1 MMISKMMTYPFD
13 MDLKKDYKEFQDEI
27 SRRGIEY
34 LIHFTPTINLYS
46 ILEQE
51 KLMSRRVLENLDIE
65 QFDILDY
72 VKFPDTVRYDDNR
85 YINLS
90 ISGPNTFLF
99 SRFQERTKE
108 DFTINWCILKIDPKH
123 IYERETKFA
132 VTNAASNAAKSI
144 GVTGD
149 IEKFKMLFANN
160 INIPFGVRGR
170 INSKFPTNVQAEV
183 LVKDEIP
190 VESII
195 EVCFDSQESLA
206 SAKAALSEFNTSN
219 FVIDKEIFSPN
230 RAI

>member
-1 MMISKMMTYPFD
+1 MN
-13 MDLKKDYKEFQDEI
+13 LKKDFIEFQGEI

-51 KLMSRRVLENLDIE
+51 KLMSRRVLENLDID

-72 VKFPDTVRYDDNR
+72 VQFTDNVRYDDKSF
-85 YINLS
+85 INVS
-90 ISGPNTFLF
+90 ISAPNTFLF
-99 SRFQERTKE
+99 SKFQDRTKN
-108 DFTINWCILKIDPKH
+108 DITINWCILKIDPKH
-123 IYERETKFA
+123 IYEKDTKFA

-160 INIPFGVRGR
+160 INIPFGVRGN
-170 INSKFPTNVQAEV
+170 IKANFPTNIQAEV
-183 LVKDEIP
+183 LVKDAIP
-190 VESII
+190 IESII

-206 SAKAALSEFNTSN
+206 SAKAALSEFKTSN
-219 FVIDKEIFSPN
+219 FVVDKEIFLPN
-230 RAI
+230 TAI

>member
-1 MMISKMMTYPFD
+1 
-13 MDLKKDYKEFQDEI
+13 MDLKKDYTEFQSEI
-27 SRRGIEY
+27 SRRGIES

-46 ILEQE
+46 ILEQG
-51 KLMSRRVLENLDIE
+51 KLMSRRVLENLDID

-72 VKFPDTVRYDDNR
+72 VQFTDNVRYDDKSF
-85 YINLS
+85 INLS
-90 ISGPNTFLF
+90 ISSPNTFLF
-99 SRFQERTKE
+99 SKFQERTK
-108 DFTINWCILKIDPKH
+108 DDMTINWCVLKIDPKH

-149 IEKFKMLFANN
+149 IEKFKLLFANN
-160 INIPFGVRGR
+160 INIPFGVRDR
-170 INSKFPTNVQAEV
+170 INSKYPTNVQAEV

-206 SAKAALSEFNTSN
+206 SAKAALSEFNTGK
-219 FVIDKEIFSPN
+219 FIVDKDIFSPN

>member
-1 MMISKMMTYPFD
+1 MN
-13 MDLKKDYKEFQDEI
+13 LKKDYIEFQSEI
-27 SRRGIEY
+27 SRRGIEH

-51 KLMSRRVLENLDIE
+51 KIMSRRVLENLDID

-72 VKFPDTVRYDDNR
+72 VQFTDNVRYDDKSF
-85 YINLS
+85 INLS

-99 SRFQERTKE
+99 SKFQERTK
-108 DFTINWCILKIDPKH
+108 DDITINWCVLKIDPKH
-123 IYERETKFA
+123 IYEKETKFA

-149 IEKFKMLFANN
+149 IEKFKMLYGNN

-190 VESII
+190 VGSIF

-219 FVIDKEIFSPN
+219 FVVDKDIFSPN
-230 RAI
+230 RII

>member
-1 MMISKMMTYPFD
+1 MN
-13 MDLKKDYKEFQDEI
+13 LKKDFIEFQGEI

-51 KLMSRRVLENLDIE
+51 KLMSRRVLENLDID

-72 VKFPDTVRYDDNR
+72 VQFTDNVRYDDKSF
-85 YINLS
+85 INVS
-90 ISGPNTFLF
+90 ISAPNTFLF
-99 SRFQERTKE
+99 SKFQDRTKN
-108 DFTINWCILKIDPKH
+108 DITINWCILKIDPKH
-123 IYERETKFA
+123 IYEKDTKFA

-160 INIPFGVRGR
+160 INIPFGVRGN
-170 INSKFPTNVQAEV
+170 IKANFPTNIQAEV
-183 LVKDEIP
+183 LVKDAIP
-190 VESII
+190 IESII

-206 SAKAALSEFNTSN
+206 SAKAALSEFKTSN
-219 FVIDKEIFSPN
+219 FVVDKEIFLPN

>member
-1 MMISKMMTYPFD
+1 ME
-13 MDLKKDYKEFQDEI
+13 LKKDYIEFQNEI
-27 SRRGIEY
+27 SRRGIEC

-46 ILEQE
+46 ILEQR
-51 KLMSRRVLENLDIE
+51 KLMSRRVLENLDID
-65 QFDILDY
+65 QFDVLDY
-72 VKFPDTVRYDDNR
+72 VKFADSVRYDDDR

-108 DFTINWCILKIDPKH
+108 DFTINWCILKIKPKH

-144 GVTGD
+144 GITGD
-149 IEKFKMLFANN
+149 FEKFKTLFANN
-160 INIPFGVRGR
+160 ISIPFGIRDR

-183 LVKDEIP
+183 LVMDEISLD
-190 VESII
+190 SII

-206 SAKAALSEFNTSN
+206 FAKAAMTEFDTSN
-219 FVIDKEIFSPN
+219 FVVDKEIFSPN
-230 RAI
+230 RII

>member
-1 MMISKMMTYPFD
+1 
-13 MDLKKDYKEFQDEI
+13 MDLKKDYIEFQCEI
-27 SRRGIEY
+27 SRRGIDY

-51 KLMSRRVLENLDIE
+51 RLMSRRVLENLDID

-72 VKFPDTVRYDDNR
+72 VQFTDNVRYDDKSF
-85 YINLS
+85 INLS

-99 SRFQERTKE
+99 SKFQERTK
-108 DFTINWCILKIDPKH
+108 DDITINWCILKIDPKH
-123 IYERETKFA
+123 IYEKETKFA

-160 INIPFGVRGR
+160 INIPFGVRGS
-170 INSKFPTNVQAEV
+170 INSKFPTSVQAEV

-195 EVCFDSQESLA
+195 EVCFDSQENLA
-206 SAKAALSEFNTSN
+206 SAKAALSEFNTNN
-219 FVIDKEIFSPN
+219 FIVNKEIFSPN

>member
-1 MMISKMMTYPFD
+1 
-13 MDLKKDYKEFQDEI
+13 MDLKKDFKEFQDEI
-27 SRRGIEY
+27 SKRRIEY

-51 KLMSRRVLENLDIE
+51 KLMSRSILENLDID

-72 VKFPDTVRYDDNR
+72 IQFTDNVRFDDKSF
-85 YINLS
+85 INLS

-99 SRFQERTKE
+99 SKFHERTK
-108 DFTINWCILKIDPKH
+108 DDMTINWCVLKIDPKH
-123 IYERETKFA
+123 IYEKETRFS
-132 VTNAASNAAKSI
+132 VTNAASNVAKSI

-149 IEKFKMLFANN
+149 LEKFKMLFADN

-170 INSKFPTNVQAEV
+170 IKPKFPTNVQAEV

-190 VESII
+190 VESIL
-195 EVCFDSQESLA
+195 EVCFNSQQSLA

-219 FVIDKEIFSPN
+219 FVVDKEIFSPN
-230 RAI
+230 RTL